1 MLNPYIWLMSL
12 GHLIADLGHG
22 VLPIITPLLTAKLD
36 LTFFQ
41 VGIIALA
48 FTFSSA
54 IIQPILGVLSDRYS
68 MPWLMPLGI
77 FLSALGL
84 ALTGVVNSYGL
95 LLFVILLSGIG
106 VAGYHPEG
114 SKMTHL
120 MSEEDKAGT
129 AMAVFS
135 VGGNVGFALGPMF
148 AIFLLS
154 FSGLKSI
161 LGFFI
166 PGFLIALV
174 FLYLSPRFNRI
185 MKGYIKERKE
195 QKEQE
200 EVKVEDSQRVRTKK
214 ASLVFLLLYVAVRSW
229 IHSGLVYFI
238 PFYFPAFKGIAE
250 PEYLMTILLIAGV
263 LGTLLGGPLADRFGG
278 RNCLLASM
286 ILSLLTVYP
295 FVYFN
300 NYWIPIF
307 AFIAGAAIISTFSIT
322 VVLGQG
328 LLPGNVGLASG
339 LVLGFAVG
347 MGSIGVTILGMI
359 ADRVGLPFVMN
370 ILCVLPL
377 AGIILALL
385 LHDDKVRQR

>member
-1 MLNPYIWLMSL
+1 MSL
-12 GHLIADLGHG
+12 GHVIADLGHG
-22 VLPIITPLLTAKLD
+22 VLPIITPLLTEKLD
-36 LTFFQ
+36 LNFFQ

-68 MPWLMPLGI
+68 MPWLMPLSI
-77 FLSALGL
+77 FLSGFGL

-95 LLFVILLSGIG
+95 LLFVILVGGIG

-120 MSEEDKAGT
+120 MSEEEKAG
-129 AMAVFS
+129 ASMAIFS

-148 AIFLLS
+148 AVFLLS

-166 PGFLIALV
+166 PGFLISLV
-174 FLYLSPRFNRI
+174 FLYLSPRFNTI
-185 MKGYIKERKE
+185 MKGYAEDRKE
-195 QKEQE
+195 QEKLKAKVDQK
-200 EVKVEDSQRVRTKK
+200 VKTKAK
-214 ASLVFLLLYVAVRSW
+214 KGDLVLVLLYVAVRSW

-238 PFYFPAFKGIAE
+238 PFYFPAYKGVTE
-250 PEYLMTILLIAGV
+250 PEYLMTILLIAGA
-263 LGTLLGGPLADRFGG
+263 LGTLVGGPLTDRFGG
-278 RNCLLASM
+278 RNCLLVSM
-286 ILSLLTVYP
+286 VLSLATIYP

-300 NYWIPIF
+300 SYWITIF
-307 AFIAGAAIISTFSIT
+307 AFIAGAAIVSTFSIT
-322 VVLGQG
+322 VVLGQR

-347 MGSIGVTILGMI
+347 MGSIGVSILGLI
-359 ADRVGLPFVMN
+359 ADHTSLPFVMN
-370 ILCVLPL
+370 ILCIMPV
-377 AGIILALL
+377 AGIALALL
-385 LHDDKVRQR
+385 LPKDKADQQ

>member
-1 MLNPYIWLMSL
+1 MRKTLLNPYIWLMSL
-12 GHLIADLGHG
+12 GHLIADLCHG

-68 MPWLMPLGI
+68 MSWLMPLGI
-77 FLSALGL
+77 FLSALGM

-120 MSEEDKAGT
+120 MSEEEKAGT

-166 PGFLIALV
+166 PGFLITLV

-195 QKEQE
+195 KEEIEEKDRQKA
-200 EVKVEDSQRVRTKK
+200 RTKK

-238 PFYFPAFKGIAE
+238 PFYFPAFKGITE
-250 PEYLMTILLIAGV
+250 PEYLMTILLIAGA
-263 LGTLLGGPLADRFGG
+263 LGTLLGGPLTDRFGG

-307 AFIAGAAIISTFSIT
+307 AFIAGAASISTISIT
-322 VVLGQG
+322 VVLGQR
-328 LLPGNVGLASG
+328 LLPGNVGVA
-339 LVLGFAVG
+339 
-347 MGSIGVTILGMI
+347 
-359 ADRVGLPFVMN
+359 
-370 ILCVLPL
+370 
-377 AGIILALL
+377 
-385 LHDDKVRQR
+385 

>member
-12 GHLIADLGHG
+12 GHVIADLGHG
-22 VLPIITPLLTAKLD
+22 VLPIITPLLTEKLD
-36 LTFFQ
+36 LNFFQ

-68 MPWLMPLGI
+68 MPWLMPLSI
-77 FLSALGL
+77 FLSGFGL

-95 LLFVILLSGIG
+95 LLFVILVGGIG

-120 MSEEDKAGT
+120 MSEEEKAG
-129 AMAVFS
+129 ASMAIFS

-148 AIFLLS
+148 AVFLLS

-166 PGFLIALV
+166 PGFLISLV
-174 FLYLSPRFNRI
+174 FLYLSPRFNTI
-185 MKGYIKERKE
+185 MKGYAEDRKE
-195 QKEQE
+195 QEKLKAKVDQK
-200 EVKVEDSQRVRTKK
+200 VKTKAK
-214 ASLVFLLLYVAVRSW
+214 KGDLVLVLLYVAVRSW

-238 PFYFPAFKGIAE
+238 PFYFPAYKGVTE
-250 PEYLMTILLIAGV
+250 PEYLMTILLIAGA
-263 LGTLLGGPLADRFGG
+263 LGTLVGGPLTDRFGG
-278 RNCLLASM
+278 RNCLLVSM
-286 ILSLLTVYP
+286 VLSLATIYP

-300 NYWIPIF
+300 SYWITIF
-307 AFIAGAAIISTFSIT
+307 AFIAGAAIVSTFSIT
-322 VVLGQG
+322 VVLGQR

-347 MGSIGVTILGMI
+347 MGSIGVSILGLI
-359 ADRVGLPFVMN
+359 ADHTSLPFVMN
-370 ILCVLPL
+370 ILCIMPV
-377 AGIILALL
+377 AGIALALL
-385 LHDDKVRQR
+385 LPKDKADQQ

>member
-68 MPWLMPLGI
+68 MSWLMPLGI
-77 FLSALGL
+77 FLSALGM

-120 MSEEDKAGT
+120 MSEEEKAGT

-166 PGFLIALV
+166 PGFLITLV

-195 QKEQE
+195 KEEIEEKDRQKA
-200 EVKVEDSQRVRTKK
+200 RTKK

-238 PFYFPAFKGIAE
+238 PFYFPAFKGITE
-250 PEYLMTILLIAGV
+250 PEYLMTILLIAGA
-263 LGTLLGGPLADRFGG
+263 LGTLLGGPLTDRFGG

-322 VVLGQG
+322 VVLGQR

-377 AGIILALL
+377 AGIILAFL
-385 LHDDKVRQR
+385 LHDDKVGQR

>member
-68 MPWLMPLGI
+68 MSWLMPLGI
-77 FLSALGL
+77 FLSALGM

-166 PGFLIALV
+166 PGFLITLV

-195 QKEQE
+195 KEEIEEKDRQKA
-200 EVKVEDSQRVRTKK
+200 RTKK

-238 PFYFPAFKGIAE
+238 PFYFPAFKGITE
-250 PEYLMTILLIAGV
+250 PEYLMTILLIAGA
-263 LGTLLGGPLADRFGG
+263 LGTLLGGPLTDRFGG

-322 VVLGQG
+322 VVLGQR

-377 AGIILALL
+377 AGIILAFL
-385 LHDDKVRQR
+385 LHDDKVGQR

>member
-1 MLNPYIWLMSL
+1 MSL
-12 GHLIADLGHG
+12 GHVIADLGHG
-22 VLPIITPLLTAKLD
+22 VLPIITPLLTEKLD
-36 LTFFQ
+36 LNFFQ

-68 MPWLMPLGI
+68 MPWLMPLSI
-77 FLSALGL
+77 FLSGFGL

-95 LLFVILLSGIG
+95 LLFVILVGGIG

-120 MSEEDKAGT
+120 MSEEEKAG
-129 AMAVFS
+129 ASMAIFS

-148 AIFLLS
+148 AVFLLS

-166 PGFLIALV
+166 PGFLISLV
-174 FLYLSPRFNRI
+174 FLYLSPRFNTI
-185 MKGYIKERKE
+185 MKGYAEDRKE
-195 QKEQE
+195 QEKLKAKVDQ
-200 EVKVEDSQRVRTKK
+200 EVKTKAK
-214 ASLVFLLLYVAVRSW
+214 KGDLVLVLLYVAVRSW

-238 PFYFPAFKGIAE
+238 PFYFPAYKGVTE
-250 PEYLMTILLIAGV
+250 PEYLMTILLIAGA
-263 LGTLLGGPLADRFGG
+263 LGTLVGGPLTDRFGG
-278 RNCLLASM
+278 RNCLLVSM
-286 ILSLLTVYP
+286 VLSLATIYP

-300 NYWIPIF
+300 SYWITIF
-307 AFIAGAAIISTFSIT
+307 AFIAGAAIVSTFSIT
-322 VVLGQG
+322 VVLGQR

-347 MGSIGVTILGMI
+347 MGSIGVSILGLI
-359 ADRVGLPFVMN
+359 ADHTSLPFVMN
-370 ILCVLPL
+370 ILCIMPV
-377 AGIILALL
+377 AGIALAFLL
-385 LHDDKVRQR
+385 PKDKADQQ

>member
-1 MLNPYIWLMSL
+1 MSL
-12 GHLIADLGHG
+12 GHVIADLGHG
-22 VLPIITPLLTAKLD
+22 VLPIITPLLTEKLD
-36 LTFFQ
+36 LNFFQ

-68 MPWLMPLGI
+68 MPWLMPLSI
-77 FLSALGL
+77 FLSGFGL

-95 LLFVILLSGIG
+95 LLFVILVGGIG

-120 MSEEDKAGT
+120 MSEEEKAG
-129 AMAVFS
+129 ASMAIFS

-148 AIFLLS
+148 AVFLLS

-166 PGFLIALV
+166 PGFLISLV
-174 FLYLSPRFNRI
+174 FLYLSPRFNTI
-185 MKGYIKERKE
+185 MKGYAEDRKE
-195 QKEQE
+195 QEKLKAKVDQE
-200 EVKVEDSQRVRTKK
+200 MKTKAK
-214 ASLVFLLLYVAVRSW
+214 KGDLVLVLLYVAVRSW

-238 PFYFPAFKGIAE
+238 PFYFPAYKGVTE
-250 PEYLMTILLIAGV
+250 PEYLMTILLIAGA
-263 LGTLLGGPLADRFGG
+263 LGTIVGGPLTDRFGG
-278 RNCLLASM
+278 RNCLLVSM
-286 ILSLLTVYP
+286 VLSLATIYP

-300 NYWIPIF
+300 SYWITIF
-307 AFIAGAAIISTFSIT
+307 AFIAGAAIVSTFSIT
-322 VVLGQG
+322 VVLGQR

-347 MGSIGVTILGMI
+347 MGSIGVSILGLI
-359 ADRVGLPFVMN
+359 ADHTSLPFVMN
-370 ILCVLPL
+370 ILCIMPV
-377 AGIILALL
+377 AGIALALL
-385 LHDDKVRQR
+385 LPKDKADQQ